1 MVKKTFD
8 ITGMTCAACVARVEK
23 TAAKLPGMHKAAV
36 SLLTNTLE
44 AEFDESALSTG
55 EIAAAVR
62 KAGYGATLRE
72 AGQERTAQSAGELAE
87 QAQQQAK
94 KRLIASCILLAVLM
108 YIAMHHMLPAPAL
121 LHHLFGGAEN
131 SVVFAFTQFLL
142 LLPILLLNRQYFTS
156 GFSKLLHG
164 APNMDT
170 LIAVGSGSALAYG
183 VFAIFRMAWG
193 LGHGNPALAEQY
205 MHDLYFEAAGMILTL
220 ISLGKY
226 LEARSRGKTTEAIS
240 KLMDLAPKTAT
251 LLRDGQEVEIPA
263 EQIAVG
269 DILVVR
275 AGQSI
280 PADGIIVEG
289 HGAIDASA
297 LTGESVPE
305 EKTVGDRVA
314 AACVSRGGYFQM
326 RAEKVGGDT
335 AISGIIAL
343 VEQAAASKAPISK
356 LADRIAGI
364 FVPVVMGIS
373 AVTLAAWLISG
384 SSFEFAFNC
393 AIAVLVIS
401 CPCALGLATPVAI
414 MAATGAGA
422 SRGILI
428 KSAEAIEQLAKVDT
442 VVLDKTGTLTEG
454 RPQVTDVIAAP
465 HWIAAMQAAPAG
477 GTAEQPHPA
486 FTGAAVQA
494 ASAESMPRQPHPAFT
509 EAAVQTT
516 PAESMPR
523 QPYSTFTEAAVQ
535 AAPAGGTAE
544 QPHPAF
550 TEAVVQTAQ
559 KKLLEIAVALEK
571 PSEHP
576 LAEAILTCAAEQGV
590 EAEAAQDFRT
600 QPGRGISGKVGEM
613 LCLGGNAAFLEENG
627 VDTAPLREAAEQLA
641 QQGKTP
647 LYFAAD
653 GRAIGLIAAAD
664 LPKQTSREAIAAL
677 RKMGIRAIM
686 LTGDNART
694 AEAVRA
700 QLGIEQV
707 IAEVLPEQKHAVI
720 ADLRAQGRVVAM
732 VGDGINDAPAL
743 TEADV
748 GLAVGAGTDIA
759 IESAQVV
766 LIKNDIRDCVSAIA
780 LGRKTMRIIKQNLF
794 WAFFYNIIGIPV
806 AAGVLYPAFGLK
818 LSPMLGSAAM
828 SFSSVFVVSNALRL
842 RWREGRRKKQGDAC
856 GDKTCG
862 QQTQSPAEIAC
873 GAVDGQQT
881 QSSAEIACGNITK
894 NHEKEK
900 EKEGG
905 SIMNKTVK
913 VEGMMCQHCV
923 AHVKKA
929 LEALKGVQTA
939 EVSLEQ
945 KQAVL
950 TCTEQVAD
958 AEIKAAIEEAGYTYL
973 G

>member
-44 AEFDESALSTG
+44 AEFDESALSAG

-108 YIAMHHMLPAPAL
+108 YIAMHHMLPAPAF

-384 SSFEFAFNC
+384 SGFEFAFNC

-465 HWIAAMQAAPAG
+465 YWIAAMQAAPAGGTAEQPHPTFTEAAVQATPAG

-494 ASAESMPRQPHPAFT
+494 APAESMPRQPH
-509 EAAVQTT
+509 
-516 PAESMPR
+516 
-523 QPYSTFTEAAVQ
+523 STFM
-535 AAPAGGTAE
+535 
-544 QPHPAF
+544 
-550 TEAVVQTAQ
+550 EAVVQTAQ

-576 LAEAILTCAAEQGV
+576 LAEAILICAAEQGV

-842 RWREGRRKKQGDAC
+842 RWREGRGKKQADAC

-862 QQTQSPAEIAC
+862 QQTQNP
-873 GAVDGQQT
+873 
-881 QSSAEIACGNITK
+881 AEIACGNITK
-894 NHEKEK
+894 NHEK

>member
-1 MVKKTFD
+1 MVKKTFE

-23 TAAKLPGMHKAAV
+23 TAAKLPGMHKAVV

-44 AEFDESALSTG
+44 AEFDETVLSAG
-55 EIAAAVR
+55 EIAEAVH

-72 AGQERTAQSAGELAE
+72 SGGERSVQSAGELAE
-87 QAQQQAK
+87 QAQRQAK
-94 KRLIASCILLAVLM
+94 KRLIASCILLLVLM
-108 YIAMHHMLPAPAL
+108 YVAMHHMLPAPAFM
-121 LHHLFGGAEN
+121 HHLFGGAEN
-131 SVVFAFTQFLL
+131 SVIFAFTQFLL

-183 VFAIFRMAWG
+183 IFAIFRMAWG
-193 LGHGNPALAEQY
+193 LGHGEPALAERY
-205 MHDLYFEAAGMILTL
+205 MHDLYFEASGMILTL

-263 EQIAVG
+263 EQIAAG

-314 AACVSRGGYFQM
+314 AACVSRGGYFRM
-326 RAEKVGGDT
+326 RAEKVGSDT

-343 VEQAAASKAPISK
+343 VEQAAASKAPISR

-373 AVTLAAWLISG
+373 ALTLAGWLIAG
-384 SSFEFAFNC
+384 GGFEFAFNC
-393 AIAVLVIS
+393 AISVLVIS

-422 SRGILI
+422 SHGILI
-428 KSAEAIEQLAKVDT
+428 KSAEAIEHLAKVDT

-454 RPQVTDVIAAP
+454 RPQVTDVIIAPDFMAAS
-465 HWIAAMQAAPAG
+465 AQAAST
-477 GTAEQPHPA
+477 GTAAEQPHTA
-486 FTGAAVQA
+486 FAQAEYQTASADAVNEQPHAAFAQAEYQTASTGAAN
-494 ASAESMPRQPHPAFT
+494 
-509 EAAVQTT
+509 
-516 PAESMPR
+516 
-523 QPYSTFTEAAVQ
+523 
-535 AAPAGGTAE
+535 E
-544 QPHPAF
+544 QPHTAF
-550 TEAVVQTAQ
+550 TQAEYQAAQ
-559 KKLLEIAVALEK
+559 KKLLEVAVALEK

-576 LAEAILTCAAEQGV
+576 LAEAILAYAQAQGV
-590 EAEAAQDFRT
+590 QAEAAQQFRT
-600 QPGRGISGKVGEM
+600 QPGRGIAGEVQGKA
-613 LCLGGNAAFLEENG
+613 CLGGNAAFLEENG
-627 VDTAPLREAAEQLA
+627 VDLAPLREAAEQLA
-641 QQGKTP
+641 RQGKTP
-647 LYFAAD
+647 LYFAAE
-653 GRAIGLIAAAD
+653 GKAIGLIAAAD

-677 RKMGIRAIM
+677 KKMGIRAIM

-700 QLGIEQV
+700 QLGMEQV
-707 IAEVLPEQKHAVI
+707 IAEVLPEQKHAVV
-720 ADLRAQGRVVAM
+720 AELRAQGRVVAM

-766 LIKNDIRDCVSAIA
+766 LIKNDIRDCVAAIA

-794 WAFFYNIIGIPV
+794 WAFFYNSIGIPV
-806 AAGVLYPAFGLK
+806 AAGLLYPAFGLK

-842 RWREGRRKKQGDAC
+842 RWREGRKGKKAAAARKTEQCPLPGSAETVYEKN
-856 GDKTCG
+856 CG
-862 QQTQSPAEIAC
+862 QNGGCTIENHPEETQ
-873 GAVDGQQT
+873 
-881 QSSAEIACGNITK
+881 
-894 NHEKEK
+894 
-900 EKEGG
+900 KEGE
-905 SIMNKTVK
+905 SVMSKTVK

-929 LEALKGVQTA
+929 LEALAGVQSV

-950 TCTEQVAD
+950 TCSDEVAD
-958 AEIKAAIEEAGYTYL
+958 AAIKAAIEEAGYTYL

>member
-44 AEFDESALSTG
+44 AEFDESALSAG

-108 YIAMHHMLPAPAL
+108 YIAMHHMLPAPAF

-384 SSFEFAFNC
+384 SGFEFAFNC

-465 HWIAAMQAAPAG
+465 HWIAA
-477 GTAEQPHPA
+477 
-486 FTGAAVQA
+486 VQA
-494 ASAESMPRQPHPAFT
+494 A
-509 EAAVQTT
+509 

-523 QPYSTFTEAAVQ
+523 QPYSTFTEAVVQ
-535 AAPAGGTAE
+535 A
-544 QPHPAF
+544 
-550 TEAVVQTAQ
+550 AQ

-590 EAEAAQDFRT
+590 EAEAAQEFRT

-794 WAFFYNIIGIPV
+794 WAFCYNVIGIPV
-806 AAGVLYPAFGLK
+806 AAGVFYPAFGLK

-862 QQTQSPAEIAC
+862 QQSQNP
-873 GAVDGQQT
+873 
-881 QSSAEIACGNITK
+881 AEIACGNITK

-950 TCTEQVAD
+950 TCTEQVTD

>member
-44 AEFDESALSTG
+44 AEFDESALSAG

-72 AGQERTAQSAGELAE
+72 AGQEHTAQSAGELAE

-108 YIAMHHMLPAPAL
+108 YIAMHHMLPAPAF

-384 SSFEFAFNC
+384 SGFEFAFNC

-465 HWIAAMQAAPAG
+465 YWIAAMQAAPAG

-486 FTGAAVQA
+486 FT
-494 ASAESMPRQPHPAFT
+494 
-509 EAAVQTT
+509 
-516 PAESMPR
+516 
-523 QPYSTFTEAAVQ
+523 EAAVQ

-544 QPHPAF
+544 QPHPTF
-550 TEAVVQTAQ
+550 TEAAVQTAQ

-590 EAEAAQDFRT
+590 EAEAAQEFRT

-613 LCLGGNAAFLEENG
+613 LCLGGNVAFLEENG

-881 QSSAEIACGNITK
+881 QSPAEISCGNITK

-905 SIMNKTVK
+905 SMMNKTVK

>member
-44 AEFDESALSTG
+44 AEFDESALSAG

-87 QAQQQAK
+87 QARQQAK

-108 YIAMHHMLPAPAL
+108 YIAMHHMLPAPAF

-251 LLRDGQEVEIPA
+251 LLRAGQEVEIPA

-384 SSFEFAFNC
+384 SGFEFAFNC

-486 FTGAAVQA
+486 FT
-494 ASAESMPRQPHPAFT
+494 
-509 EAAVQTT
+509 EAAVQTA

-523 QPYSTFTEAAVQ
+523 QPYSTFTEAVVQ
-535 AAPAGGTAE
+535 A
-544 QPHPAF
+544 
-550 TEAVVQTAQ
+550 AQ

-590 EAEAAQDFRT
+590 EAEAAQEFRT

-677 RKMGIRAIM
+677 RKMGIHAIM

-794 WAFFYNIIGIPV
+794 WAFCYNVIGIPV
-806 AAGVLYPAFGLK
+806 AAGVFYPAFGLK

-862 QQTQSPAEIAC
+862 QQSQSP
-873 GAVDGQQT
+873 
-881 QSSAEIACGNITK
+881 AEIACGNITK

-905 SIMNKTVK
+905 SLMNKTVK

-929 LEALKGVQTA
+929 LEALEGVQTA

>member
-44 AEFDESALSTG
+44 AEFDESALSAG

-108 YIAMHHMLPAPAL
+108 YIAMHHMLPAPAF

-465 HWIAAMQAAPAG
+465 HWIAAMQAAPA
-477 GTAEQPHPA
+477 
-486 FTGAAVQA
+486 
-494 ASAESMPRQPHPAFT
+494 
-509 EAAVQTT
+509 
-516 PAESMPR
+516 ESMPR

-535 AAPAGGTAE
+535 AAPAE
-544 QPHPAF
+544 SMPRQPYSTF
-550 TEAVVQTAQ
+550 TEAVVQAAQ
-559 KKLLEIAVALEK
+559 KNLLEIAVALEK

-590 EAEAAQDFRT
+590 EAEAAQEFRT

-627 VDTAPLREAAEQLA
+627 VDTAPLREEAEQLA

-794 WAFFYNIIGIPV
+794 WAFFYNAIGIPV

-842 RWREGRRKKQGDAC
+842 RWREGRRKKQADAC

-873 GAVDGQQT
+873 G
-881 QSSAEIACGNITK
+881 NITK
-894 NHEKEK
+894 NHEK

-929 LEALKGVQTA
+929 LEALEGVQTA

>member
-44 AEFDESALSTG
+44 AEFDESALSAG

-108 YIAMHHMLPAPAL
+108 YIAMHHMLPAPAF

-373 AVTLAAWLISG
+373 AVTLAAWLILGSG
-384 SSFEFAFNC
+384 FEFAFNC

-486 FTGAAVQA
+486 FTEAAVQA
-494 ASAESMPRQPHPAFT
+494 A
-509 EAAVQTT
+509 

-523 QPYSTFTEAAVQ
+523 QPYSTFTEAVVQ
-535 AAPAGGTAE
+535 A
-544 QPHPAF
+544 
-550 TEAVVQTAQ
+550 AQ

-590 EAEAAQDFRT
+590 EAEAAQEFRT

-794 WAFFYNIIGIPV
+794 WAFCYNVIGIPV
-806 AAGVLYPAFGLK
+806 AAGVFYPAFGLK

-842 RWREGRRKKQGDAC
+842 RWRDGRRKKQGDAC

-862 QQTQSPAEIAC
+862 QQSQSP
-873 GAVDGQQT
+873 
-881 QSSAEIACGNITK
+881 AEIACGNITK

-905 SIMNKTVK
+905 SLMNKTVK

-929 LEALKGVQTA
+929 LEALEGVQTA

>member
-44 AEFDESALSTG
+44 AEFDESALSAG

-108 YIAMHHMLPAPAL
+108 YIAMHHMLPAPAF

-373 AVTLAAWLISG
+373 AVTLAAWLILGSG
-384 SSFEFAFNC
+384 FEFAFNC

-486 FTGAAVQA
+486 FTEAAVQA
-494 ASAESMPRQPHPAFT
+494 A
-509 EAAVQTT
+509 

-523 QPYSTFTEAAVQ
+523 QPYSTFTEAVVQ
-535 AAPAGGTAE
+535 A
-544 QPHPAF
+544 
-550 TEAVVQTAQ
+550 AQ

-590 EAEAAQDFRT
+590 EAEAAQEFRT

-613 LCLGGNAAFLEENG
+613 LCLGGNAAFLEEKG

-794 WAFFYNIIGIPV
+794 WAFCYNVIGIPV
-806 AAGVLYPAFGLK
+806 AAGVFYPAFGLK

-842 RWREGRRKKQGDAC
+842 RWREGRRKKQADAC

-862 QQTQSPAEIAC
+862 QQSQSP
-873 GAVDGQQT
+873 
-881 QSSAEIACGNITK
+881 AEIACGNITK

-900 EKEGG
+900 EGG
-905 SIMNKTVK
+905 SLMNKTVK

-929 LEALKGVQTA
+929 LEALEGVQTA

>member
-1 MVKKTFD
+1 MVKKTFE

-23 TAAKLPGMHKAAV
+23 TAAKLPGMHKAVV

-44 AEFDESALSTG
+44 AEFDETVLSAG
-55 EIAAAVR
+55 EISEAVH

-72 AGQERTAQSAGELAE
+72 SGGERPVQSAGELAE
-87 QAQQQAK
+87 QAQRQAK
-94 KRLIASCILLAVLM
+94 KRLIASCILLLVLM
-108 YIAMHHMLPAPAL
+108 YVAMHHMLPAPAFM
-121 LHHLFGGAEN
+121 HHLFGGVEN
-131 SVVFAFTQFLL
+131 SVIFAFTQFLL

-183 VFAIFRMAWG
+183 IFAIFRMAWG
-193 LGHGNPALAEQY
+193 LGHGEPALAERY
-205 MHDLYFEAAGMILTL
+205 MHDLYFEASGMILTL

-240 KLMDLAPKTAT
+240 KLMDLAPKTAA

-263 EQIAVG
+263 EQIAAG

-326 RAEKVGGDT
+326 RAEKVGSDT

-343 VEQAAASKAPISK
+343 VEQAAASKAPISR

-373 AVTLAAWLISG
+373 ALTLAGWLIAG
-384 SSFEFAFNC
+384 GGFEFAFNC
-393 AIAVLVIS
+393 AISVLVIS

-422 SRGILI
+422 SHGILI
-428 KSAEAIEQLAKVDT
+428 KSAEAIEHLAKVDT

-454 RPQVTDVIAAP
+454 RPQVTDVIIAP
-465 HWIAAMQAAPAG
+465 DFMATLAQAAPIGA
-477 GTAEQPHPA
+477 ANEQPHTA
-486 FTGAAVQA
+486 LAQA
-494 ASAESMPRQPHPAFT
+494 E
-509 EAAVQTT
+509 
-516 PAESMPR
+516 
-523 QPYSTFTEAAVQ
+523 Y
-535 AAPAGGTAE
+535 
-544 QPHPAF
+544 
-550 TEAVVQTAQ
+550 QTAQ
-559 KKLLEIAVALEK
+559 EKLLEVAVALEK

-576 LAEAILTCAAEQGV
+576 LAEAILAYAQAQGV
-590 EAEAAQDFRT
+590 QAEAAQQFRT
-600 QPGRGISGKVGEM
+600 QPGRGIAGEVQGKA
-613 LCLGGNAAFLEENG
+613 CLGGNAAFLEENG
-627 VDTAPLREAAEQLA
+627 VDLASLREAAEQLA
-641 QQGKTP
+641 RQGKTP
-647 LYFAAD
+647 LYFAAE
-653 GRAIGLIAAAD
+653 GKAIGLIAAAD

-677 RKMGIRAIM
+677 KKMGIRAIM

-700 QLGIEQV
+700 QLGMEQV
-707 IAEVLPEQKHAVI
+707 IAEVLPEQKHAVV
-720 ADLRAQGRVVAM
+720 AELRAQGRVVAM

-766 LIKNDIRDCVSAIA
+766 LIKNDIRDCVAAIA

-794 WAFFYNIIGIPV
+794 WAFFYNSIGIPV
-806 AAGVLYPAFGLK
+806 AAGLLYPAFGLK

-842 RWREGRRKKQGDAC
+842 RWREGRRGKKAAAARKTEQCPLPGSAETVCEQNC
-856 GDKTCG
+856 GKNCG
-862 QQTQSPAEIAC
+862 QNCGQNGGCTTENHQEKTQ
-873 GAVDGQQT
+873 
-881 QSSAEIACGNITK
+881 
-894 NHEKEK
+894 
-900 EKEGG
+900 KEGESG
-905 SIMNKTVK
+905 MSKTVK

-929 LEALKGVQTA
+929 LEALAGVQSV

-950 TCTEQVAD
+950 TCSDEVAD
-958 AEIKAAIEEAGYTYL
+958 AAIKAAIEEAGYTYL

>member
-44 AEFDESALSTG
+44 AEFDESALSAG

-108 YIAMHHMLPAPAL
+108 YIAMHHMLPAPAF

-373 AVTLAAWLISG
+373 AVTLAAWLILGSG
-384 SSFEFAFNC
+384 FEFAFNC

-465 HWIAAMQAAPAG
+465 HWIAA
-477 GTAEQPHPA
+477 
-486 FTGAAVQA
+486 VQA
-494 ASAESMPRQPHPAFT
+494 A
-509 EAAVQTT
+509 

-523 QPYSTFTEAAVQ
+523 QPYSTFTEAVVQ
-535 AAPAGGTAE
+535 A
-544 QPHPAF
+544 
-550 TEAVVQTAQ
+550 AQ

-590 EAEAAQDFRT
+590 EAEAAQEFRT

-794 WAFFYNIIGIPV
+794 WAFCYNVIGIPV
-806 AAGVLYPAFGLK
+806 AAGVFYPAFGLK

-881 QSSAEIACGNITK
+881 QSSAEISCGNITK

>member
-44 AEFDESALSTG
+44 AEFDESALSAG

-108 YIAMHHMLPAPAL
+108 YIAMHHMLPAPAF

-384 SSFEFAFNC
+384 SGFEFAFNC
-393 AIAVLVIS
+393 AIAVLADFL
-401 CPCALGLATPVAI
+401 PLRA
-414 MAATGAGA
+414 GAG
-422 SRGILI
+422 
-428 KSAEAIEQLAKVDT
+428 
-442 VVLDKTGTLTEG
+442 
-454 RPQVTDVIAAP
+454 
-465 HWIAAMQAAPAG
+465 HAG
-477 GTAEQPHPA
+477 GHH
-486 FTGAAVQA
+486 GGDGRG
-494 ASAESMPRQPHPAFT
+494 RQPGHPHQIGRSHR
-509 EAAVQTT
+509 AAGQ
-516 PAESMPR
+516 
-523 QPYSTFTEAAVQ
+523 
-535 AAPAGGTAE
+535 GGY
-544 QPHPAF
+544 
-550 TEAVVQTAQ
+550 
-559 KKLLEIAVALEK
+559 
-571 PSEHP
+571 
-576 LAEAILTCAAEQGV
+576 G
-590 EAEAAQDFRT
+590 
-600 QPGRGISGKVGEM
+600 
-613 LCLGGNAAFLEENG
+613 
-627 VDTAPLREAAEQLA
+627 
-641 QQGKTP
+641 
-647 LYFAAD
+647 
-653 GRAIGLIAAAD
+653 
-664 LPKQTSREAIAAL
+664 
-677 RKMGIRAIM
+677 
-686 LTGDNART
+686 
-694 AEAVRA
+694 
-700 QLGIEQV
+700 
-707 IAEVLPEQKHAVI
+707 
-720 ADLRAQGRVVAM
+720 
-732 VGDGINDAPAL
+732 
-743 TEADV
+743 
-748 GLAVGAGTDIA
+748 GAG
-759 IESAQVV
+759 
-766 LIKNDIRDCVSAIA
+766 
-780 LGRKTMRIIKQNLF
+780 
-794 WAFFYNIIGIPV
+794 
-806 AAGVLYPAFGLK
+806 
-818 LSPMLGSAAM
+818 
-828 SFSSVFVVSNALRL
+828 
-842 RWREGRRKKQGDAC
+842 
-856 GDKTCG
+856 
-862 QQTQSPAEIAC
+862 
-873 GAVDGQQT
+873 
-881 QSSAEIACGNITK
+881 
-894 NHEKEK
+894 
-900 EKEGG
+900 
-905 SIMNKTVK
+905 
-913 VEGMMCQHCV
+913 
-923 AHVKKA
+923 
-929 LEALKGVQTA
+929 
-939 EVSLEQ
+939 
-945 KQAVL
+945 
-950 TCTEQVAD
+950 
-958 AEIKAAIEEAGYTYL
+958 
-973 G
+973 

>member
-44 AEFDESALSTG
+44 AEFDESALSAG

-108 YIAMHHMLPAPAL
+108 YIAMHHMLPAPAF

-251 LLRDGQEVEIPA
+251 LLRDGQEVEITA

-384 SSFEFAFNC
+384 SGFEFAFNC

-486 FTGAAVQA
+486 FT
-494 ASAESMPRQPHPAFT
+494 
-509 EAAVQTT
+509 
-516 PAESMPR
+516 
-523 QPYSTFTEAAVQ
+523 
-535 AAPAGGTAE
+535 
-544 QPHPAF
+544 
-550 TEAVVQTAQ
+550 EAVVQTAQ

-590 EAEAAQDFRT
+590 EAEAAQEFRT
-600 QPGRGISGKVGEM
+600 QPGRGISGKVGER

-627 VDTAPLREAAEQLA
+627 VDTAPLREVAEQLA

-686 LTGDNART
+686 LTGDHART

-842 RWREGRRKKQGDAC
+842 RWREGRRKKQADAC

-881 QSSAEIACGNITK
+881 QSSAEISCGNITK

-950 TCTEQVAD
+950 TCTEQVTD

>member
-44 AEFDESALSTG
+44 AEFDESALSAG

-108 YIAMHHMLPAPAL
+108 YIAMHHMLPAPAF

-384 SSFEFAFNC
+384 SGFEFAFNC

-428 KSAEAIEQLAKVDT
+428 KSAEAIEHLAKVDT

-454 RPQVTDVIAAP
+454 RPQVTDVIVAP

-494 ASAESMPRQPHPAFT
+494 APAESMPRQPHPAFT
-509 EAAVQTT
+509 EAV
-516 PAESMPR
+516 
-523 QPYSTFTEAAVQ
+523 VQ
-535 AAPAGGTAE
+535 AA
-544 QPHPAF
+544 
-550 TEAVVQTAQ
+550 Q
-559 KKLLEIAVALEK
+559 KELLEIAVALEK

-590 EAEAAQDFRT
+590 EAEAAQEFRT

-842 RWREGRRKKQGDAC
+842 RWREGRGKKQGDAC

-862 QQTQSPAEIAC
+862 QQTQGP
-873 GAVDGQQT
+873 
-881 QSSAEIACGNITK
+881 AEIACGNITK

-950 TCTEQVAD
+950 TCTEQVTD